1 MNPVLFLI
9 LINSLDV
16 NKSGRINI
24 MQSMIKCNKFIPQA
38 FNNNKCQNCF
48 IYKDNHTTEALIEY
62 SKVSGYY

>member
-1 MNPVLFLI
+1 
-9 LINSLDV
+9 
-16 NKSGRINI
+16 

-62 SKVSGYY
+62 SKVSKIFCITRTINQT

>member
-1 MNPVLFLI
+1 
-9 LINSLDV
+9 
-16 NKSGRINI
+16 

-62 SKVSGYY
+62 SKVSKIFFLYFV